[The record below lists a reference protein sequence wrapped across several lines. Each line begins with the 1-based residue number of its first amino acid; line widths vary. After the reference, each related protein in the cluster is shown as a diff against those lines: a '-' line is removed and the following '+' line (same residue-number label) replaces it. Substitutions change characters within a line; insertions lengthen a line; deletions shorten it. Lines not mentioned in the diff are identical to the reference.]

1 MIIAIY
7 LTPTQFECGCFSVW
21 VISIKIKLHVH
32 VSSIQILNKILIAN
46 KSHRNFLSC
55 MVTCMLFSI
64 FKFQAISE
72 LNRLKLK
79 CSIEIQVNKR
89 MHSWV

>member
-7 LTPTQFECGCFSVW
+7 LTPTQFECGFFSVW

-46 KSHRNFLSC
+46 KSQRNFS
-55 MVTCMLFSI
+55 F
-64 FKFQAISE
+64 
-72 LNRLKLK
+72 
-79 CSIEIQVNKR
+79 
-89 MHSWV
+89 MHGNMYVVFNF